1 MYSQFIFEVITFL
14 SKIQDHS
21 KKSSNYGNI
30 SKIPWK
36 IITLKNWIQIFEGK
50 TTTLN
55 LKLFHAKEIQI
66 ILRLFLVHHL
76 LLDTK
81 SVSSQPASNVRGLV
95 IHWTGLNWLDST
107 KWWLEITYVLFQFPY
122 STQYLPNFGSA
133 NLKLLNSIAIAHR
146 LTCMQQIRNAKR
158 TKGIYEILSL
168 IYNVSVWAELNLL
181 LCFCL
186 VYKLEGV
193 KLTCW
198 LDYSFEIE
206 ALSIWFWT

>member
-1 MYSQFIFEVITFL
+1 M
-14 SKIQDHS
+14 
-21 KKSSNYGNI
+21 
-30 SKIPWK
+30 
-36 IITLKNWIQIFEGK
+36 
-50 TTTLN
+50 
-55 LKLFHAKEIQI
+55 
-66 ILRLFLVHHL
+66 
-76 LLDTK
+76 
-81 SVSSQPASNVRGLV
+81 RGWV
-95 IHWTGLNWLDST
+95 IHCLNST
-107 KWWLEITYVLFQFPY
+107 KWWLEITYLLFQFPY

-206 ALSIWFWT
+206 ALSIWFWTYKVCTWACYCNFFQKWKNIYKWWSVLNLWFSLQKYFLQNVWDQTKWTGLMNPKA